1 MKKKMTTIPFN
12 GTQKQKEELDAV
24 IEELRGEEGALMP
37 IMQRAQDIYGYLP
50 LEVQRYIA
58 LGLDIPVSEVY
69 GVATFY
75 SQFLLNPKGEHPVS
89 VCLGTACYVKGSGK
103 LMERL
108 ETLLG
113 LKNGE
118 ITADCRF
125 SLDATRCIGACGLA
139 PVLTIGEDVYG
150 RLEPAELDGILAKYR

>member
-113 LKNGE
+113 VKNGE

>member
-50 LEVQRYIA
+50 LEVLLNIA

-113 LKNGE
+113 VKNGE

>member
-24 IEELRGEEGALMP
+24 IKELRGEEGALMP

-50 LEVQRYIA
+50 PEVQKHIA
-58 LGLDIPVSEVY
+58 LSLGVPVSEVY

-75 SQFLLNPKGEHPVS
+75 SQFLLNPKGTNPVS
-89 VCLGTACYVKGSGK
+89 VCLGTACYVKGSGN
-103 LMERL
+103 LMEKL
-108 ETLLG
+108 ETVLG
-113 LKNGE
+113 VKNGG
-118 ITADCRF
+118 ITADKKF

-139 PVLTIGEDVYG
+139 PVLTVGEDVYG
-150 RLEPAELDGILAKYR
+150 RLTPDDIEGIIAKYN

>member
-24 IEELRGEEGALMP
+24 IEELRGEDGALMP

-113 LKNGE
+113 VKNGE

>member
-24 IEELRGEEGALMP
+24 IKELRGEEGALMP

-75 SQFLLNPKGEHPVS
+75 SQFLLNPKGEHPV
-89 VCLGTACYVKGSGK
+89 L
-103 LMERL
+103 
-108 ETLLG
+108 
-113 LKNGE
+113 
-118 ITADCRF
+118 
-125 SLDATRCIGACGLA
+125 
-139 PVLTIGEDVYG
+139 
-150 RLEPAELDGILAKYR
+150 

>member
-75 SQFLLNPKGEHPVS
+75 SQSLLNPKGEHPVS

-113 LKNGE
+113 VKNGE

>member
-113 LKNGE
+113 VKNGE

-150 RLEPAELDGILAKYR
+150 RLEPAELNGILAKYR